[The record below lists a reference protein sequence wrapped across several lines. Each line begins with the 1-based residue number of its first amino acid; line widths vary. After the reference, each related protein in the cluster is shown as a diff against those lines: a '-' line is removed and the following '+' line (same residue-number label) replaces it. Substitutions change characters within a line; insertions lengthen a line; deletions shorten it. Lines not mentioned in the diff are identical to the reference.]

1 MWFNRIRSVNYL
13 KSQRDQRLVN
23 PIFSSFSSSSS
34 SFSSFFFVRFRFL
47 RERFLRRLFAGDG
60 EWGLTKEE
68 EGVRGGKETGRK
80 RERKRRKKDR
90 IDTKRRGSRE
100 TDTGMASYGIR
111 RY

>member
-1 MWFNRIRSVNYL
+1 M
-13 KSQRDQRLVN
+13 
-23 PIFSSFSSSSS
+23 
-34 SFSSFFFVRFRFL
+34 
-47 RERFLRRLFAGDG
+47 
-60 EWGLTKEE
+60 TKEE
-68 EGVRGGKETGRK
+68 EGVKGGKETGRK

>member
-23 PIFSSFSSSSS
+23 PIFSSFSSSSFS
-34 SFSSFFFVRFRFL
+34 SFSHFRFRFL

-100 TDTGMASYGIR
+100 TDAGMASYGIR

>member
-23 PIFSSFSSSSS
+23 PIFSSSSSS
-34 SFSSFFFVRFRFL
+34 SFSSFSHFRFRFL